1 MGTPLT
7 DQLKSRHAATWSSV
21 VGHQFVRELAASSI
35 NDKVM
40 ANYLIQDYRFFEG
53 FLGLIGAAI
62 AQADTLAAKLTFGR
76 FAGSISSDE
85 NTYFTR
91 ALAALGIDERQLNQP
106 PDTPATAGFKAIMHE
121 AAGSGSYAAILSV
134 LNVAEGSYLE
144 WASAIADPLPE
155 NFIHA
160 EWIILH
166 NNPEFTAFVQFL
178 RRELDRVGP
187 EHEAL
192 CEDIFRRAIA
202 LEKDFF
208 DSVYQLVTGD

>member
-1 MGTPLT
+1 MGTTLT
-7 DQLKSRHAATWSSV
+7 EQLKNRHAATWRSV
-21 VGHQFVRELAASSI
+21 VEHRFVRELAAGSI
-35 NDKVM
+35 TDEVM

-53 FLGLIGAAI
+53 FLSLIGAAI
-62 AQADTLAAKLTFGR
+62 TQADNLAAKLTFGR
-76 FAGSISSDE
+76 FAGSISADE

-91 ALAALGIDERQLNQP
+91 ALAALGIDDRRFNQP
-106 PDTPATAGFKAIMHE
+106 PDTPATAGFKAIMQE

-134 LNVAEGSYLE
+134 LSVAEGSYLE
-144 WASAIADPLPE
+144 WASAIPAPLPE
-155 NFIHA
+155 SFIHA
-160 EWIILH
+160 EWITLH
-166 NNPEFTAFVQFL
+166 NNPEFTAFVHFL

-208 DSVYQLVTGD
+208 DSVY

>member
-1 MGTPLT
+1 MTPSLT
-7 DQLKSRHAATWSSV
+7 AKLKTLNAPAWSSV
-21 VGHQFVRELAASSI
+21 VNHRFVRELAAGSI
-35 NDKVM
+35 ADEVM
-40 ANYLIQDYRFFEG
+40 ATYLIQDYRFFEG
-53 FLGLIGAAI
+53 FLSLIGAAI
-62 AQADTLAAKLTFGR
+62 AQADSLAAKLTFGR

-91 ALAALGIDERQLNQP
+91 ALAALGIDERRFSQP
-106 PDTPATAGFKAIMHE
+106 PDTPATAGLKAIMRE
-121 AAGSGSYAAILSV
+121 AAGSGSYAAILSM

-144 WASAIADPLPE
+144 WASSIAAPLPE
-155 NFIHA
+155 RFIHA
-160 EWIILH
+160 EWITLH

-192 CEDIFRRAIA
+192 CEDVFRRAIA

-208 DSVYQLVTGD
+208 DSVY